1 MMRKIKFLLWGP
13 VCLIVL
19 LSRPAFPQEGIQPET
34 IFKHPVEIPRVD
46 AETQRFIDTLP
57 PDSAVAVWVFFKD
70 KGVESPAQYRRALDE
85 SAGQLSQRSLRRRML
100 RGREPGLDFTDLPIR
115 QVYLDRL
122 KSVGVK
128 VRVISRWL
136 NAVSA
141 EANRDQ
147 IEELKYLPFV
157 RSVKKVATF
166 KRREPLREEKPLK
179 KPAKP
184 PGNQAIDYGN
194 SYGQLVQIHVPEL
207 HNIGLSGEGVL
218 ITILDT
224 GFSMDHP
231 AFEHIVDSGR
241 LVATHDFINGDDD
254 VDDGDESQTSHG
266 ISVLSAVG
274 GFVDGTMVGSAFGAQ
289 FALAKTEIKGEEI
302 QIEEDHWVAGLE
314 WGEALGTDIVSSSL
328 GYTDWYT
335 YQDMDGNTALCTKAA
350 DLAASKG
357 VVVVNAQGNERS
369 LPWHYMIAPADGDSV
384 IAVGAV
390 DAAGQISG
398 FSSAGPT
405 YDGRIK
411 PDVVAR
417 GVGTYCAVPGG
428 DYNSL
433 GGTSFATPLVA
444 GVCALLL
451 EAHPDWSPVDI
462 REALWSTASQADS
475 PDNLMG
481 HGIVNAAKASGF
493 NYLVVSPQEMNFEAS
508 FGDTQTQRTTL
519 SISNWQGGG
528 LAWTATS
535 HADWI
540 TLFPDAGFTDDLMWV
555 SVDLS
560 HLEAG
565 INQDSIM
572 ISADAAINSPV
583 KVPVVLTLHPG
594 VQVLTYP
601 NPFAD
606 SLTVIVEEPD
616 PLSRIRIAVFTVA
629 GELVYRFPEN
639 QIKETWQQMWDGR
652 NEKGEEVASGIY
664 LLQVEIGDQSK
675 IVKVAKAK

>member
-1 MMRKIKFLLWGP
+1 MMQKIKFLLWGP
-13 VCLIVL
+13 LCLIVL
-19 LSRPAFPQEGIQPET
+19 LSRPALPQEDIPPET
-34 IFKHPVEIPRVD
+34 VFKYPVEIPRVD

-85 SAGQLSQRSLRRRML
+85 FAGRLSQRSLRRRML
-100 RGREPGLDFTDLPIR
+100 RGGMPGLDFTDLPVR
-115 QVYLDRL
+115 EEYLNQL
-122 KSVGVK
+122 KSLNMK
-128 VRVISRWL
+128 IRVVSRWL

-157 RSVKKVATF
+157 RSVKKVTTF

-194 SYGQLVQIHVPEL
+194 SYGQLAQIHVPEL

-231 AFEHIVDSGR
+231 AFEHIVTSGR
-241 LVATHDFINGDDD
+241 LIATHDFINGDDD

-266 ISVLSAVG
+266 TSVLSAAG
-274 GFVDGTMVGSAFGAQ
+274 GFVDGTIAGSAFGAQ

-335 YQDMDGNTALCTKAA
+335 YQDMDGNTALCTQAA

-357 VVVVNAQGNERS
+357 VVVVNAQGNERG
-369 LPWHYMIAPADGDSV
+369 LPWHHMIAPADGDSV

-428 DYNSL
+428 GYGSL

-451 EAHPDWSPVDI
+451 EAHPSWDPIDV
-462 REALWSTASQADS
+462 REALWTTASKADD

-481 HGIVNAAKASGF
+481 YGIVNAAKASGF

-508 FGDTQTQRTTL
+508 FGDTQIQRTTL

-528 LAWTATS
+528 LAWIATS

-540 TLFPDAGFTDDLMWV
+540 TLFPDAGFTDDLIWV
-555 SVDLS
+555 SVNPS
-560 HLEAG
+560 HLRAG

-572 ISADAAINSPV
+572 LSADAAINSPV
-583 KVPVVLTLHPG
+583 KVPVALTLHPG

-601 NPFAD
+601 SPFAD

-616 PLSRIRIAVFTVA
+616 PLSRIRMAVFTVA

-639 QIKETWQQMWDGR
+639 QIKETWQQTWDGR
-652 NEKGEEVASGIY
+652 NEKGQEVANGIY

-675 IVKVAKAK
+675 IVKVAKTR

>member
-1 MMRKIKFLLWGP
+1 MQKIKFLLWGP
-13 VCLIVL
+13 LCLIVL
-19 LSRPAFPQEGIQPET
+19 SSRPALPQEGIKPET
-34 IFKHPVEIPRVD
+34 IFKYPVEIPRVD
-46 AETQRFIDTLP
+46 AKTQRFIDTLP
-57 PDSAVAVWVFFKD
+57 PDSAVAIWVFLRD

-85 SAGQLSQRSLRRRML
+85 FAGRLSQRSLRRRML
-100 RGREPGLDFTDLPIR
+100 RGGMPGLDFTDLPVR
-115 QVYLDRL
+115 EEYLNQL
-122 KSVGVK
+122 KSLNMK
-128 VRVISRWL
+128 IRVVSRWL

-147 IEELKYLPFV
+147 IEELEDLPFV
-157 RSVKKVATF
+157 RSVKKVTTF

-179 KPAKP
+179 KPAKL

-194 SYGQLVQIHVPEL
+194 SYGQLAQIHVPEL
-207 HNIGLSGEGVL
+207 HDIGLSGEGVL

-224 GFSMDHP
+224 GFSLDHP

-241 LVATHDFINGDDD
+241 LIATHDFINGDDD

-266 ISVLSAVG
+266 ISVLSLVG
-274 GFVDGTMVGSAFGAQ
+274 GFVDSTIVGSAYGAQ
-289 FALAKTEIKGEEI
+289 FALAKTEMKDEEI
-302 QIEEDHWVAGLE
+302 QAEEDYWVRGVE
-314 WGEALGTDIVSSSL
+314 WADSIGTDIVSSSL
-328 GYTDWYT
+328 GYNDWYA
-335 YQDMDGNTALCTKAA
+335 YEDMDGNTAVCTQAA
-350 DLAASKG
+350 DLAVSKG
-357 VVVVNAQGNERS
+357 IVVVNAAGNERIY
-369 LPWHYMIAPADGDSV
+369 PWYYVIAPADGDSV

-390 DAAGQISG
+390 NLAGQITD

-411 PDVVAR
+411 PDV
-417 GVGTYCAVPGG
+417 CALGEDVFCASVHG
-428 DYNSL
+428 DYTRSR
-433 GGTSFATPLVA
+433 GTSFATPLVA

-451 EAHPDWSPVDI
+451 EAHPDWDPIDV
-462 REALWSTASQADS
+462 REALWTTASKADD

-481 HGIVNAAKASGF
+481 YGIVNAAKASGF
-493 NYLVVSPQEMNFEAS
+493 NYLVVSPQEMNFEAA

-535 HADWI
+535 HGDWI

-555 SVDLS
+555 SVNPS

-572 ISADAAINSPV
+572 IRADTAINSPV

-639 QIKETWQQMWDGR
+639 QIKETWQQTWDGR

-675 IVKVAKAK
+675 IVKVAKTK